1 MHHLQG
7 PSICCHALT
16 KPCVVPCCLPLWPQA
31 AYNGLAEQGLESS
44 RCPPSSQAV
53 ALALLPSYLSL
64 YQQPGASASAA
75 LTAQQLQL
83 TQASAAA
90 VSSKL
95 THDRFGLLSVE
106 PSCMYPGS
114 AGPERADITLNAW
127 AAWLAEQ
134 ALNGAAVGGSSGRN
148 AGALSA
154 AWGSVQGAA
163 KTWRK
168 ALETQL
174 VADAVSARRGSRYSP
189 PAAYSDLE
197 TLSWVRLV
205 LGPTWAPTVT
215 APQNAAANAP
225 DVSAEVKK
233 DLSMQRLTAAALAG
247 NLTVGGQARVGL
259 ALLKD
264 PKAAMGSYG
273 GKQLSAAAAV
283 QRISSRLTSN
293 IRVGGRT
300 AYIAT
305 GEGQRSAAGMVGVE
319 GSKVRGRATSGVT
332 ELQACRSTWV
342 QLSQH
347 GAYRCAE
354 HMLGCGAR
362 LAQTC

>member
-1 MHHLQG
+1 MDHINVLNSALPGWQELRVPHLQG
-7 PSICCHALT
+7 HSNCCHALT
-16 KPCVVPCCLPLWPQA
+16 TPCIVPCCLPLWLQA
-31 AYNGLAEQGLESS
+31 AYTGLAEQGLESS

-53 ALALLPSYLSL
+53 ALSLLPSYLSL
-64 YQQPGASASAA
+64 YQQPGASASAT

-90 VSSKL
+90 VSGKL

-106 PSCMYPGS
+106 PSCLYPGS
-114 AGPERADITLNAW
+114 AGPERADVTLNAW

-134 ALNGAAVGGSSGRN
+134 ALNGAAVGGSGGRN

-174 VADAVSARRGSRYSP
+174 VADAVSARQGSRYTP

-197 TLSWVRLV
+197 TLSWARLV
-205 LGPTWAPTVT
+205 LGPTWVPTVK
-215 APQNAAANAP
+215 APQNAAPNAP

-233 DLSMQRLTAAALAG
+233 DLSMQRLAAAALAG

-259 ALLKD
+259 ALKD

-273 GKQLSAAAAV
+273 GKQLSAADAV
-283 QRISSRLTSN
+283 QRISSRLTSS

-305 GEGQRSAAGMVGVE
+305 GEGQRSAAGMVGVQ
-319 GSKVRGRATSGVT
+319 GRATSGVT
-332 ELQACRSTWV
+332 ELQAWRSTWL
-342 QLSQH
+342 QLSQQ
-347 GAYRCAE
+347 GVCSCA
-354 HMLGCGAR
+354 
-362 LAQTC
+362 